1 MNQAITNALQSKQKT
16 IINDVRMTDRTDM
29 GSPVIEIQ
37 KRGQP
42 YCDYMTIA
50 ELKRL
55 GKPSYVSENRLY
67 KNIYFC
73 ANNVPAEVVEI
84 LK

>member
-1 MNQAITNALQSKQKT
+1 MNQAITSALQFKPKV
-16 IINDVRMTDRTDM
+16 IINDVRMTDRLDM

-42 YCDYMTIA
+42 YCDYTTIA
-50 ELKRL
+50 ELKKL

-67 KNIYFC
+67 KNVYFC
-73 ANNVPAEVVEI
+73 APGVPAEVVEI